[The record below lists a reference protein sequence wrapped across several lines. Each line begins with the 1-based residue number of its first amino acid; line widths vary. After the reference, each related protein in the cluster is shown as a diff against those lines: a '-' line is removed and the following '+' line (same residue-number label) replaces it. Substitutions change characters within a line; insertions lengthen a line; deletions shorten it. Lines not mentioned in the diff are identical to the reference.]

1 MGPKEDEVARAA
13 AVAEAMAKHT
23 LHLKKSMG
31 GFRGSFARIITNS
44 DKLIGFARCKDTK
57 SLCLVNELTDYQV
70 TLKNG
75 YEKLSHA
82 YALLLDDLPDDLDDD
97 DKKNKSRYEAGRDEI
112 DDRYMDLKIKFL
124 EVLAKL
130 QKPLPE
136 NQPSGYGRLQV
147 GFGIRSHPAGG
158 Q

>member
-1 MGPKEDEVARAA
+1 MGPKEDEAARLAV
-13 AVAEAMAKHT
+13 VAEALAAKHT

-75 YEKLSHA
+75 YK
-82 YALLLDDLPDDLDDD
+82 
-97 DKKNKSRYEAGRDEI
+97 
-112 DDRYMDLKIKFL
+112 
-124 EVLAKL
+124 
-130 QKPLPE
+130 
-136 NQPSGYGRLQV
+136 
-147 GFGIRSHPAGG
+147 
-158 Q
+158 

>member
-1 MGPKEDEVARAA
+1 MGPKGDEAARLAV
-13 AVAEAMAKHT
+13 VAEASAAKHT

-75 YEKLSHA
+75 YEKLTHA
-82 YALLLDDLPDDLDDD
+82 YTLLLDDIPDDPGDD
-97 DKKNKSRYEAGRDEI
+97 DKKNKSRYEMRPMTDTWI
-112 DDRYMDLKIKFL
+112 SNFNFWMRLRSSRIPSRRINRLRSNPYPPQMT
-124 EVLAKL
+124 KL
-130 QKPLPE
+130 QC
-136 NQPSGYGRLQV
+136 S
-147 GFGIRSHPAGG
+147 
-158 Q
+158 